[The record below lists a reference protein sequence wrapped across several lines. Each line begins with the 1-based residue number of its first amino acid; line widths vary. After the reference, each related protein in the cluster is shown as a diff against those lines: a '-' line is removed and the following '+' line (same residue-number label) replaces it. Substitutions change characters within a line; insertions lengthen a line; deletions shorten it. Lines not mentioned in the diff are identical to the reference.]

1 MRCAALSES
10 LFCHDVDVRNF
21 WHSCV
26 SKKKKQLGLEM
37 YYWIWVVALFVGT
50 FFWASVMSTAM
61 GVPTATEDIYSIG
74 VYLGIALP
82 VFGITGIIAGITFYF
97 TKAVKKSLWTWTIL
111 LLVGF
116 AVLGIGVVKIVS
128 SA

>member
-1 MRCAALSES
+1 
-10 LFCHDVDVRNF
+10 
-21 WHSCV
+21 
-26 SKKKKQLGLEM
+26 M

-50 FFWASVMSTAM
+50 FFWAAVMSTAM
-61 GVPTATEDIYSIG
+61 GVPTATEDIYSIV
-74 VYLGIALP
+74 VYLSMGLP

-111 LLVGF
+111 LLIGF